1 MPNLFVGIGLFFTF
15 VGLVAALKTTTE
27 SLQAASAAGTE
38 ENIKTL
44 LSLTASKFYI
54 SMTALGCSLIMNL
67 SFKYFN
73 SRLVKKMNT
82 IIYLLESGV
91 NYVSSESILQEQL
104 YSLNEQTSQLK
115 TFNNDLAAKLGD
127 RIQAAVGKAMNPVAD
142 KLGEMAEKMGQDNLD
157 AIREI
162 SQNITENVQG
172 AAGDSLNALTDRLDL
187 LSTTLGD
194 LSSKFE
200 KSSKQFETDINSTL
214 IGVKDSIIEVVDTLK
229 KGAVD
234 ASAASAEQTRQVT
247 ENLQK
252 GASEITKALSFGKE
266 IGKDLK
272 KQMLAAGSESAK
284 ELSQVGKKMSG
295 AVSEGVEQIQ
305 GSMGSLNESISSSKT
320 EIGELNKSLANTS
333 STIKN
338 VTSGIKESLNN
349 LNNVSSSL
357 KQSVDPITKSAQEIK
372 SSISLMEQKVTNSST
387 QMQNVMQSLRDNMD
401 ELKDFWSKHSG
412 RWDETEKHLG
422 DVLDKVNQQ
431 IEGNQERLTEAVTQL
446 NQDFT
451 GALGSLSETVEDIND
466 LWKKT
471 NN

>member
-1 MPNLFVGIGLFFTF
+1 
-15 VGLVAALKTTTE
+15 
-27 SLQAASAAGTE
+27 
-38 ENIKTL
+38 
-44 LSLTASKFYI
+44 
-54 SMTALGCSLIMNL
+54 
-67 SFKYFN
+67 
-73 SRLVKKMNT
+73 MNT

-127 RIQAAVGKAMNPVAD
+127 RIQAAVGNAMNPVAD

-229 KGAVD
+229 GAVD

-272 KQMLAAGSESAK
+272 KQMLAAGSECK

-305 GSMGSLNESISSSKT
+305 GSMGSLNESS
-320 EIGELNKSLANTS
+320 
-333 STIKN
+333 
-338 VTSGIKESLNN
+338 VP
-349 LNNVSSSL
+349 L
-357 KQSVDPITKSAQEIK
+357 KQ
-372 SSISLMEQKVTNSST
+372 
-387 QMQNVMQSLRDNMD
+387 
-401 ELKDFWSKHSG
+401 
-412 RWDETEKHLG
+412 
-422 DVLDKVNQQ
+422 
-431 IEGNQERLTEAVTQL
+431 RLE
-446 NQDFT
+446 N
-451 GALGSLSETVEDIND
+451 
-466 LWKKT
+466 
-471 NN
+471 